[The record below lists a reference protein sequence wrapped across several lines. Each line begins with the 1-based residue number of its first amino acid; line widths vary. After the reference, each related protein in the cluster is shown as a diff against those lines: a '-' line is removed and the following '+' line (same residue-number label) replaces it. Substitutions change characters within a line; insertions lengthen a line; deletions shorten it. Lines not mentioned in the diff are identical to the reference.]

1 LAEAGHEL
9 RVLPGALAIARLDP
23 GAALPAWA
31 SEPAGALRAVVR
43 TAAELSIVCAD
54 GAVPAGVR
62 AERGFR
68 ALAVTGPLDFGLT
81 GVLAA
86 LAVPLA
92 EAGVSIFALSTYD
105 TDHVL
110 VRAER
115 LDDAVAALRAAGH
128 RVDVP
133 GLRPD

>member
-1 LAEAGHEL
+1 MTGAGVEL

-23 GAALPAWA
+23 DDPPPAWA
-31 SEPAGALRAVVR
+31 APDGAFHAVVR
-43 TAAELSIVCAD
+43 TAGELSVVCAD
-54 GAVPAGVR
+54 DAVPDGVR

-68 ALAVTGPLDFGLT
+68 ALQVAGPLDFGLT

-92 EAGVSIFALSTYD
+92 EAGVPIFAIATYD

-115 LDDAVAALRAAGH
+115 LGDAVAALRAAGH
-128 RVDVP
+128 RVGD
-133 GLRPD
+133 G

>member
-1 LAEAGHEL
+1 MTGAGVEL

-23 GAALPAWA
+23 DDPPPAWA
-31 SEPAGALRAVVR
+31 APDGAFHAVVR
-43 TAAELSIVCAD
+43 TAGELSVVCAD
-54 GAVPAGVR
+54 DAVPDGVR

-68 ALAVTGPLDFGLT
+68 ALQVAGPLDFGLT

-92 EAGVSIFALSTYD
+92 EAGVPIFAIATYD
-105 TDHVL
+105 TAHVL

-115 LDDAVAALRAAGH
+115 LGDGH
-128 RVDVP
+128 RVGDA
-133 GLRPD
+133 